1 MKEAERRKDEQNMN
15 IEHRKLSV
23 KEKEI
28 RSKEN
33 IAEKELQVAKANKNY
48 MDLPKKDRN
57 KVIEKKK

>member
-1 MKEAERRKDEQNMN
+1 MN
-15 IEHRKLSV
+15 IEHRKLGV

-48 MDLPKKDRN
+48 MDLPKKDRD

>member
-1 MKEAERRKDEQNMN
+1 MVVTRYTIRKEEGRRKDEQNMN

-33 IAEKELQVAKANKNY
+33 LAK
-48 MDLPKKDRN
+48 
-57 KVIEKKK
+57 